1 VTVTSRQDLQRAMQE
16 AISAS
21 QSSPHGPRLSNTL
34 PPIRL
39 QLVPV
44 ASEVGLWGLLWSLGS
59 HRHPCA
65 SGVTA
70 RHSCELCVLL
80 RRGRL

>member
-1 VTVTSRQDLQRAMQE
+1 MRCDQANATLTAPSNRCREGDLVTVTSRQDLQRAMQE

-44 ASEVGLWGLLWSLGS
+44 ASEVGY
-59 HRHPCA
+59 
-65 SGVTA
+65 
-70 RHSCELCVLL
+70 
-80 RRGRL
+80 